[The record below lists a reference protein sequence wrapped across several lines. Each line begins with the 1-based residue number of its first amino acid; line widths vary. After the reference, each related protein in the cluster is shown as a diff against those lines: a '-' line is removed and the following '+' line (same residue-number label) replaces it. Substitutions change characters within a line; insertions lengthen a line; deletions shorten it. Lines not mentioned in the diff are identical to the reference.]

1 MTACIRE
8 APVRE
13 YCSSFGHCPNSH
25 WTPPH
30 SNGHSVAPIFG
41 QNHAN
46 ARLYLDISPK
56 NRCPKPSWQGFRPRP
71 PPNGQ
76 CPNELLYFLSGA
88 TIAGAEFAPSSDLRL
103 SRYLEFFLT
112 SITDIVRLLS
122 HWPKCLFEENKG
134 LKGLFFHSKA
144 QNS

>member
-1 MTACIRE
+1 MFLQKKPQHNFIKTRK
-8 APVRE
+8 
-13 YCSSFGHCPNSH
+13 YS
-25 WTPPH
+25 
-30 SNGHSVAPIFG
+30 SVAPIFG

-56 NRCPKPSWQGFRPRP
+56 IGAPKHPGRGLEPPF

-88 TIAGAEFAPSSDLRL
+88 SLTIAGAEFAPSSDLRL

-122 HWPKCLFEENKG
+122 HWPKCLFEENKE

-144 QNS
+144 KKS

>member
-1 MTACIRE
+1 MYKRAFARFFPKIGATE
-8 APVRE
+8 
-13 YCSSFGHCPNSH
+13 CPFECGGGGGAQ
-25 WTPPH
+25 WL
-30 SNGHSVAPIFG
+30 F
-41 QNHAN
+41 
-46 ARLYLDISPK
+46 
-56 NRCPKPSWQGFRPRP
+56 
-71 PPNGQ
+71 GQ

-88 TIAGAEFAPSSDLRL
+88 SLTMAGAEFAPSSDLRL

-144 QNS
+144 QKS